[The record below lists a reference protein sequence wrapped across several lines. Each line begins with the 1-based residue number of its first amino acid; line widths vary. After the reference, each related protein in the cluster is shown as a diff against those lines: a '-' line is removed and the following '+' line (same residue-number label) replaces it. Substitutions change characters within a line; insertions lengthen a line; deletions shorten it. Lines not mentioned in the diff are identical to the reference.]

1 MFKLSKKILFVLLLT
16 VSIVTFIN
24 VLVMYWLPIRIPISS
39 FSAVRLTAVAFIE
52 KRYYLILFSILIC
65 VLLLLSA
72 LSVRRQYVVLPSLSL
87 LYMIYDFIVVMS
99 LFVNGLDDGY
109 WKTYIIQMTVSIALI
124 VLLCIYCFTCLRAR
138 YKRYQSAC

>member
-1 MFKLSKKILFVLLLT
+1 MLKLSKKILFVLLLA
-16 VSIVTFIN
+16 VSVVTFIN

>member
-87 LYMIYDFIVVMS
+87 I
-99 LFVNGLDDGY
+99 
-109 WKTYIIQMTVSIALI
+109 
-124 VLLCIYCFTCLRAR
+124 
-138 YKRYQSAC
+138 

>member
-124 VLLCIYCFTCLRAR
+124 VLLCIYCFTCLRSR

>member
-1 MFKLSKKILFVLLLT
+1 MLKLSKKILFVLLLA
-16 VSIVTFIN
+16 VSVVTFIN
-24 VLVMYWLPIRIPISS
+24 VLVMYWFPIIIPLSS
-39 FSAVRLTAVAFIE
+39 FSAVRLTVLLLIE
-52 KRYYLILFSILIC
+52 KQYYLIPVSLLIC
-65 VLLLLSA
+65 VLLLLTAISI
-72 LSVRRQYVVLPSLSL
+72 RRQHILLPGLSL
-87 LYMIYDFIVVMS
+87 PYLIYDFVIVLS